1 MLNIHTFIIFVLLLV
16 IVVLVSQIRTQARKQ
31 YQAWRE
37 KDFEAVRIEQ
47 MAVARR
53 EAKTKLESWK
63 MENEVHIR
71 QDAISRSHAVNL
83 GKITE
88 HLMPYMSVFPYNPK
102 DARFVGSP
110 IDLVVFDGIDEGDLR
125 NIIFLEVKTGSSK
138 LSARQK
144 QIKAAITEGR
154 VSWRELRA

>member
-1 MLNIHTFIIFVLLLV
+1 M
-16 IVVLVSQIRTQARKQ
+16 
-31 YQAWRE
+31 
-37 KDFEAVRIEQ
+37 
-47 MAVARR
+47 
-53 EAKTKLESWK
+53 
-63 MENEVHIR
+63 
-71 QDAISRSHAVNL
+71 NL